1 MRWGKR
7 PKLHVLLQTERI
19 SSKGGGMHTD
29 FAERR
34 RHIRVY
40 FDSEE
45 EAGCEFSN
53 GAGATEML
61 KASVLDLSLGGV
73 HLSLAGEFNY
83 AVGDRIMSTRLT
95 HRTGL
100 VSDEAI
106 PMEIRWVFAQV
117 EFSRLYIGCQFL
129 ELPEESRRSFANLIS
144 VKLLESSSARIA
156 LGTQGDG

>member
-1 MRWGKR
+1 
-7 PKLHVLLQTERI
+7 
-19 SSKGGGMHTD
+19 MHMD

-40 FDSEE
+40 FDSVE

-53 GAGATEML
+53 GSGATKMI

-73 HLSLAGEFNY
+73 HLSLTGEFDF
-83 AVGDRIMSTRLT
+83 AVGDRIMLARLT

-106 PMEIRWVFAQV
+106 PMEIRWVFAQA
-117 EFSRLYIGCQFL
+117 EFSRLYMGCQFL
-129 ELPEESRRSFANLIS
+129 ELPEGGPRRFANLIS

-156 LGTQGDG
+156 HNNQ